1 MMKRGQ
7 RPMVATPRFHAL
19 TVIVVQLLAGLFF
32 CATAAAQESAD
43 DYIEPRITRPQFA
56 AFIGQLNLGSEQRNI
71 AQLAFTDYTDALT
84 ALTRSLDQQAV
95 AAGRQSVNDALAGKA
110 RVSPDDLKRMRV
122 AVLKVY
128 QQAFPQVDT
137 ALDTLLSSVEMVLTP
152 EQTDTFNAASRQLR
166 REILLHPRQS
176 SSDYQEYAGDGV
188 DVLELADA
196 ALAEGGELQPM
207 GPTPIQDILA
217 LYEQQ
222 LDALLISTSPGYRT
236 GKLNKKI
243 ASIEKDA
250 AALHQEEQAAL
261 ERWKQLYQLNDGAVH
276 QIGDLAAAQI
286 DETAQQRWLQRYDRA
301 SFTWLYPRRKP
312 DRQIEWIRL
321 QSAPGLSNE
330 KHQQAETIYTN
341 YVQRRQALARQAID
355 IMVRGR
361 LEFQTMLYSM
371 MDPSGMDDRVR
382 RGLYEELLKNSG
394 EQANLETTTSGS
406 LESLLNDAQ
415 REALREAMKRPDPA
429 ARRR

>member
-1 MMKRGQ
+1 MMNWGPS
-7 RPMVATPRFHAL
+7 PMLATRRL
-19 TVIVVQLLAGLFF
+19 RVLILCIVQILAGLSL
-32 CATAAAQESAD
+32 CASAPGQESAE
-43 DYIEPRITRPQFA
+43 DYIEPRVTRTQFA

-84 ALTRSLDQQAV
+84 SLTRTLDQQA
-95 AAGRQSVNDALAGKA
+95 ATAGRQSVNDALAGKA
-110 RVSPDDLKRMRV
+110 RVAPDELKRMRI

-128 QQAFPQVDT
+128 QQGWPTIDT
-137 ALDTLLSSVEMVLTP
+137 ALDTLLSSIEMVLTP
-152 EQTDTFNAASRQLR
+152 EQGDAFSAASRQLR
-166 REILLHPRQS
+166 REILLHPRQN

-207 GPTPIQDILA
+207 GPASIQDIVTV
-217 LYEQQ
+217 YEQQ
-222 LDALLISTSPGYRT
+222 LDAFLVSTAPEYRA
-236 GKLNKKI
+236 GKLNRKI

-250 AALHQEEQAAL
+250 ATLRTEEQAAL
-261 ERWKQLYQLNDGAVH
+261 DRWKQLYQLNDGAVH
-276 QIGDLAAAQI
+276 QIGALAAANL
-286 DETAQQRWLQRYDRA
+286 DEVARQKWLDRYDRA

-330 KHQQAETIYTN
+330 KHQQAETTYAS
-341 YVQRRQALARQAID
+341 YLQRRRALARQAID
-355 IMVRGR
+355 IMIRGR

-394 EQANLETTTSGS
+394 EQANLETTTSGA

-415 REALREAMKRPDPA
+415 REALREALKRPDPA
-429 ARRR
+429 ARKR